1 MNKTNKNSYE
11 ALLKVPFHDLDPAQI
26 VWHGNYFKYFD
37 IARAGLFDS
46 LGLDLYSFGKR
57 TKYIFP
63 IIRTSTKHIFPLK
76 HRDEFICKASIVDV
90 NIKIII
96 DFEIRLAPDG
106 KVCARSR
113 SEQVTVKAPK
123 MDLLLR
129 VPEEIRDVL
138 LKQQ

>member
-1 MNKTNKNSYE
+1 MNKDNKHSYE
-11 ALLKVPFHDLDPAQI
+11 ALLTVPFHDLDPAQI

-46 LGLDLYSFGKR
+46 LGLDLYSFSKR
-57 TKYIFP
+57 TQYIFP

-76 HRDEFICKASIVDV
+76 HRDEFICKASIVEV

-96 DFEIRLAPDG
+96 DFEIRLAADH

-113 SEQVTVKAPK
+113 SEQVALKTPE

-129 VPEEIRDVL
+129 IPEEIRNSL
-138 LKQQ
+138 LRQ